1 MSVGIPVKLIHEATG
16 HVVTIELKTGCVYR
30 GTLLEAEDSLNC
42 QLRNVTATA
51 RDGNVTE
58 IEQIYIRGSHVRLVI
73 VPDML
78 RNAPMFK
85 KIGAA
90 AKGHSGVAKA
100 KGTVARMAGTFLL
113 LDLPSLVKVTHFSSK
128 QRPEVEDEHV
138 PLCGAEEKRILYYKA
153 FY

>member
-1 MSVGIPVKLIHEATG
+1 MWKTALATADELKSDFEEKQISPLLRAPKTRTMSVGIPVKLIHEATG

-42 QLRNVTATA
+42 QLRNVNATA
-51 RDGNVTE
+51 RDGSVTE

-100 KGTVARMAGTFLL
+100 KGTVARMAGKHIPFSC
-113 LDLPSLVKVTHFSSK
+113 SLT
-128 QRPEVEDEHV
+128 
-138 PLCGAEEKRILYYKA
+138 
-153 FY
+153 